1 MKKSLFLL
9 TLVIFISKV
18 SYGQTV
24 HDQVADSTH
33 FQIPDIPGYYTL
45 KCDFHMH
52 TVFSDGVVWPHI
64 RVDEAIAEGLDVI
77 SITDHVEHHRKEVED
92 NHMVPYEIAKKHAEG
107 KDLLLILGGEI
118 SASKDHFNALF
129 LKNTDEPA
137 LRDKKPANR
146 IAAANAQEA
155 FVFWNHP
162 GWTAKYKDGN
172 TPMDEAFLSLIKA
185 GQIKGIE
192 ICNGD
197 GYWEGAHELVQEFD
211 LTLFGNSDIHGVST
225 YQFQPEKHRT
235 ITLVFAS
242 EKTVE
247 GVQEA
252 LLNQR
257 TAIFQGE
264 HLIGPEEF
272 LKPLFFESLD
282 IETEYR
288 KGTSLARMTITNNSD
303 FDFICENKSPFK
315 LYNGIHI
322 FTIKAHAKTTIVVK
336 TLEQLSGF
344 SLDLMVHNA
353 LVAPGKSMEL
363 AIPARD
369 LISGNNISE
378 LSNE

>member
-1 MKKSLFLL
+1 MRKLLFLL
-9 TLVIFISKV
+9 TLITIISRV
-18 SYGQTV
+18 AYGQSV
-24 HDQVADSTH
+24 HDLGTDSAH
-33 FQIPDIPGYYTL
+33 FQIPDIPGYLTL

-77 SITDHVEHHRKEVED
+77 SITDHVEYHRKEVED

-107 KDLLLILGGEI
+107 KDLILILGGEI
-118 SASKDHFNALF
+118 SASRDHFNALF
-129 LKNTDEPA
+129 LKNTDEPN
-137 LRDKKPANR
+137 LRDTLPANR
-146 IAAANAQEA
+146 IAAANEQEA

-172 TPMDEAFLSLIKA
+172 CPRNEEFIELMKA

-197 GYWEGAHELVQEFD
+197 GYWEGAHDLVQEFD
-211 LTLFGNSDIHGVST
+211 LTLIGNSDIHGVST
-225 YQFQPEKHRT
+225 YQFQPDKHRT
-235 ITLVFAS
+235 ITLVFAR
-242 EKTVE
+242 EKSVE
-247 GVQEA
+247 GLQEA

-257 TAIFQGE
+257 TAIYQGD
-264 HLIGPEEF
+264 HLIGPEDL

-288 KGTSLARMTITNNSD
+288 EGTSLASMTITNNSD
-303 FDFICENKSPFK
+303 FDFMCENKSPFK
-315 LYNGIHI
+315 LYNGIHF
-322 FTIKAHAKTTIVVK
+322 FTLKAHAKTTIVVK

-344 SLDLMVHNA
+344 SLDLLVHNA

-363 AIPARD
+363 AISVED
-369 LISGNNISE
+369 L
-378 LSNE
+378 

>member
-1 MKKSLFLL
+1 MKKLLLLL
-9 TLVIFISKV
+9 TLIIIVGKV
-18 SYGQTV
+18 SYGQSFRDLGT
-24 HDQVADSTH
+24 DSAH

-52 TVFSDGVVWPHI
+52 TVFSDGVVWPNI

-77 SITDHVEHHRKEVED
+77 SITDHVEKHRKEVED
-92 NHMVPYEIAKKHAEG
+92 NHMVPYKIAKKHAEG
-107 KDLLLILGGEI
+107 KDLILILGGEI
-118 SASKDHFNALF
+118 SASRDHFNALF

-137 LRDKKPANR
+137 LRDKLPANR
-146 IAAANAQEA
+146 IAAANEQEA

-172 TPMDEAFLSLIKA
+172 APRDEEFIGLIKA

-211 LTLFGNSDIHGVST
+211 LTLIGNSDIHGVST
-225 YQFQPEKHRT
+225 YQFQPDKHRT

-242 EKTVE
+242 EKTVD

-252 LLNQR
+252 LLNKR
-257 TAIFQGE
+257 TAIYQGD
-264 HLIGPEEF
+264 HLIGPEEL

-288 KGTSLARMTITNNSD
+288 KGTSLAGMSITNHSD

-315 LYNGIHI
+315 LYNGIHF
-322 FTIKAHAKTTIVVK
+322 FTLKAHTKTTIIVK

-344 SLDLMVHNA
+344 SLDLVVLNA

-363 AIPARD
+363 AISVED
-369 LISGNNISE
+369 LISSNNTTE
-378 LSNE
+378 NNR